1 MSSILSP
8 LAYLARQNAQNAL
21 VKIHDRVVAAFVLVD
36 DRIRVK
42 SDDEE
47 VAEAFGLLQEVEMA
61 DVEQV
66 EGAGDVNNLIAR
78 RGTFP
83 IAELN
88 DPLGRRQELTGAG
101 PR

>member
-78 RGTFP
+78 RGGFSH
-83 IAELN
+83 
-88 DPLGRRQELTGAG
+88 R
-101 PR
+101 